1 VISRALIIIL
11 IAFAIFAHTI
21 ILGLNYSPSYAYSPC
36 NCVIFAMDD
45 IADHGGVKV
54 QLATMDYFISK
65 NLPFTA
71 SIIARDLANANSSN
85 LDVFHKV
92 EEGVNKG
99 LFEIAIHGYRH
110 VNHSLLTREEQLNDF
125 SKAKGKLEYL
135 FGKSADIF
143 IPPFNDFNLYTIE
156 ALSDLNITLFS
167 TSPDSELTTPNP
179 YKNQTLVVTNSSK
192 LQVSKISEEKPLV
205 YHAPFSVSF
214 LRLEGVY
221 GLSGNS
227 LVEESLRL
235 IDESIAKYGFAQV
248 RLHPSDFSQVNATSG
263 KRINEIDDNRF
274 QHLTQLVNNLEDRNI
289 RIASFSEIY
298 PHSAAALDAAA
309 ALAAIDKM
317 QQEEQQQKNNGLDNI
332 PYPRD
337 SGRL

>member
-1 VISRALIIIL
+1 MIIL

-45 IADHGGVKV
+45 IADYGGIKV
-54 QLATMDYFISK
+54 QLATMDYFLDR

-71 SIIARDLANANSSN
+71 SIVASKLANSSN

-92 EEGVNKG
+92 EEGVDRG

-110 VNHSLLTREEQLNDF
+110 VNHTLLTKEEQSNDF

-135 FGKSADIF
+135 FGKRVDIF
-143 IPPFNDFNLYTIE
+143 LPPFNDYNLHTIE

-167 TSPDSELTTPNP
+167 TSPDSEQTTSNP
-179 YKNQTLVVTNSSK
+179 YKSQTLVVTNNSR
-192 LQVSKISEEKPLV
+192 LEVSKISDEKPLV
-205 YHAPFSVSF
+205 YHTPFSVSF
-214 LRLEGVY
+214 LRLEGVN
-221 GLSGNS
+221 GLSGDR

-248 RLHPSDFSQVNATSG
+248 RLHPADFSQVNATSG
-263 KRINEIDDNRF
+263 KRMNEVDDNRF
-274 QHLTQLVNNLEDRNI
+274 QHLTQLIDRLEGRNI

-298 PHSAAALDAAA
+298 PHSAT
-309 ALAAIDKM
+309 
-317 QQEEQQQKNNGLDNI
+317 
-332 PYPRD
+332 
-337 SGRL
+337 SS

>member
-1 VISRALIIIL
+1 MIIL

-45 IADHGGVKV
+45 IADYGGIKV
-54 QLATMDYFISK
+54 QLATMDYFLDR

-71 SIIARDLANANSSN
+71 SIIASKLANSSN

-92 EEGVNKG
+92 EEGVDRG

-110 VNHSLLTREEQLNDF
+110 VNHTLLTKEEQSNDF

-135 FGKSADIF
+135 FGKRADIF
-143 IPPFNDFNLYTIE
+143 IPPFNDYNLHTIE

-167 TSPDSELTTPNP
+167 TSPDSEQTTSNP
-179 YKNQTLVVTNSSK
+179 YKSQTLVVTNNSR
-192 LQVSKISEEKPLV
+192 LEVSKISDEKPLV
-205 YHAPFSVSF
+205 YHTPFSVSF
-214 LRLEGVY
+214 LRLEGVN
-221 GLSGNS
+221 GLSGDR

-248 RLHPSDFSQVNATSG
+248 RLHPADFSQVNATSG
-263 KRINEIDDNRF
+263 KRINEVDDNRF
-274 QHLTQLVNNLEDRNI
+274 QHLTQLIDRLEGRNI

-298 PHSAAALDAAA
+298 PHSAT
-309 ALAAIDKM
+309 
-317 QQEEQQQKNNGLDNI
+317 
-332 PYPRD
+332 
-337 SGRL
+337 SS

>member
-1 VISRALIIIL
+1 MIIL
-11 IAFAIFAHTI
+11 IAFAIFAHTS
-21 ILGLNYSPSYAYSPC
+21 ILRLNYSPSYAYSPC

-45 IADHGGVKV
+45 IADYGGTKA
-54 QLATMDYFISK
+54 QLATMDYFLDR

-71 SIIARDLANANSSN
+71 SIIARDLANSSN

-92 EEGVNKG
+92 EEGVNKK
-99 LFEIAIHGYRH
+99 LFEITIHGYRH
-110 VNHSLLTREEQLNDF
+110 VNHSLLTKEEQLSDF
-125 SKAKGKLEYL
+125 SKANGKLEYL
-135 FGKSADIF
+135 FGKRADSF

-167 TSPDSELTTPNP
+167 TSPDSEQTTSNP
-179 YKNQTLVVTNSSK
+179 YKSQTLVVTNNSK
-192 LQVSKISEEKPLV
+192 LQVSKISDEKPSL

-221 GLSGNS
+221 GLSGDR

-248 RLHPSDFSQVNATSG
+248 RLHPADFSQVNATSG
-263 KRINEIDDNRF
+263 KRMNEVDDNRF
-274 QHLTQLVNNLEDRNI
+274 QQHLITLVNNLEDRNI

-298 PHSAAALDAAA
+298 PHSAT
-309 ALAAIDKM
+309 
-317 QQEEQQQKNNGLDNI
+317 
-332 PYPRD
+332 
-337 SGRL
+337 SS

>member
-1 VISRALIIIL
+1 MIIL
-11 IAFAIFAHTI
+11 IAFAIFAHTS
-21 ILGLNYSPSYAYSPC
+21 ILRLNYSPSYAYSPC

-45 IADHGGVKV
+45 IADYGGTKA
-54 QLATMDYFISK
+54 QLATMDYFLDR

-71 SIIARDLANANSSN
+71 SIIARDLANSSN

-92 EEGVNKG
+92 EEGVNKK
-99 LFEIAIHGYRH
+99 LFEITIHGYRH
-110 VNHSLLTREEQLNDF
+110 VNHSLLTKEEQLSDF
-125 SKAKGKLEYL
+125 SKANGKLEYL
-135 FGKSADIF
+135 FGKRADSF

-167 TSPDSELTTPNP
+167 TSPDSEQTTSNP
-179 YKNQTLVVTNSSK
+179 YKSQTLVVTNNSR
-192 LQVSKISEEKPLV
+192 LEVSKISDEKPLV
-205 YHAPFSVSF
+205 YHTPFSVSF

-221 GLSGNS
+221 GLSGDR

-263 KRINEIDDNRF
+263 KIMNEVDDNRF
-274 QHLTQLVNNLEDRNI
+274 QHLITLVNNLEDRNI

-298 PHSAAALDAAA
+298 PHSAT
-309 ALAAIDKM
+309 
-317 QQEEQQQKNNGLDNI
+317 
-332 PYPRD
+332 
-337 SGRL
+337 SS

>member
-1 VISRALIIIL
+1 MIIL
-11 IAFAIFAHTI
+11 TAFAIFAHTS
-21 ILGLNYSPSYAYSPC
+21 ILRLNYSPSYAYSPC

-45 IADHGGVKV
+45 IADYGGANV

-71 SIIARDLANANSSN
+71 SIVARDLAGENSSN

-92 EEGVNKG
+92 EEGVDRG

-110 VNHSLLTREEQLNDF
+110 VNHTLLTKEEQLNDF

-135 FGKSADIF
+135 FGKRVDIF
-143 IPPFNDFNLYTIE
+143 LPPFNDFNLYTIE

-167 TSPDSELTTPNP
+167 TSPDSELSTSNP
-179 YKNQTLVVTNSSK
+179 YKIQTFLVVTNNSK
-192 LQVSKISEEKPLV
+192 LEVSKISDEKPLV
-205 YHAPFSVSF
+205 YHTPFSVSF

-221 GLSGNS
+221 GVSGDR
-227 LVEESLRL
+227 LIEESLRS

-248 RLHPSDFSQVNATSG
+248 RLHPSDFSQFNATSG
-263 KRINEIDDNRF
+263 KRINEVDDNRF

-298 PHSAAALDAAA
+298 PHSVAALDAAA
-309 ALAAIDKM
+309 VLAAIDKL
-317 QQEEQQQKNNGLDNI
+317 QQEEQQEKNNDLDNV

>member
-110 VNHSLLTREEQLNDF
+110 VNHSLLTKEEQLNDF

-192 LQVSKISEEKPLV
+192 LQVSKISDEKPLV

-214 LRLEGVY
+214 LWLQRQ
-221 GLSGNS
+221 GLSGEE
-227 LVEESLRL
+227 LLEESLRL
-235 IDESIAKYGFAQV
+235 IDESIATYGFAQV
-248 RLHPSDFSQVNATSG
+248 RLHPPDFAQVNATTG
-263 KRINEIDDNRF
+263 KGIDELDTIRF
-274 QHLTQLVNNLEDRNI
+274 QDLTQLVDMLEARNLK
-289 RIASFSEIY
+289 IATFSDIY
-298 PHSAAALDAAA
+298 P
-309 ALAAIDKM
+309 
-317 QQEEQQQKNNGLDNI
+317 
-332 PYPRD
+332 P
-337 SGRL
+337 

>member
-1 VISRALIIIL
+1 MIIL

-45 IADHGGVKV
+45 IADYGGIKV
-54 QLATMDYFISK
+54 QLATMDYFLDR

-71 SIIARDLANANSSN
+71 SIIASKLANSSN

-92 EEGVNKG
+92 EEGVDRG

-110 VNHSLLTREEQLNDF
+110 VNHTLLTKEEQSNDF

-135 FGKSADIF
+135 FGKRVDIF
-143 IPPFNDFNLYTIE
+143 LPPFNDYNLHTIE

-167 TSPDSELTTPNP
+167 TSPDSEQTTSNP
-179 YKNQTLVVTNSSK
+179 YKSQTLVVTNNSR
-192 LQVSKISEEKPLV
+192 LEVSKISDEKPLV
-205 YHAPFSVSF
+205 YHTPFSVSF
-214 LRLEGVY
+214 LRLEGVN
-221 GLSGNS
+221 GLSGDR

-248 RLHPSDFSQVNATSG
+248 RLHPADFSQVNATSG
-263 KRINEIDDNRF
+263 KRINEVDDNRF
-274 QHLTQLVNNLEDRNI
+274 QHLTQLIDRLEGRNI

-298 PHSAAALDAAA
+298 PHSAT
-309 ALAAIDKM
+309 
-317 QQEEQQQKNNGLDNI
+317 
-332 PYPRD
+332 
-337 SGRL
+337 SS

>member
-1 VISRALIIIL
+1 MIIL

-45 IADHGGVKV
+45 IADYGGIKV
-54 QLATMDYFISK
+54 QLATMDYFLDR

-71 SIIARDLANANSSN
+71 SIVASKLANSSN

-92 EEGVNKG
+92 EEGVDRG

-110 VNHSLLTREEQLNDF
+110 VNHTLLTKEEQSNDF

-135 FGKSADIF
+135 FGKRVDIF
-143 IPPFNDFNLYTIE
+143 LPPFNDYNLHTIE

-167 TSPDSELTTPNP
+167 TSPDSEQTTSNP
-179 YKNQTLVVTNSSK
+179 YKSQTLVVTNNSR
-192 LQVSKISEEKPLV
+192 LEVSKISDEKPLV
-205 YHAPFSVSF
+205 YHTPFSVSF
-214 LRLEGVY
+214 LRLEGVN
-221 GLSGNS
+221 GLSGDR

-248 RLHPSDFSQVNATSG
+248 RLHPADFSQVNATSG
-263 KRINEIDDNRF
+263 KRINEVDDNRF
-274 QHLTQLVNNLEDRNI
+274 QHLTQLIDRLEGRNI

-298 PHSAAALDAAA
+298 PHSAT
-309 ALAAIDKM
+309 
-317 QQEEQQQKNNGLDNI
+317 
-332 PYPRD
+332 
-337 SGRL
+337 SS

>member
-1 VISRALIIIL
+1 MIIL

-45 IADHGGVKV
+45 IADYGGTKV
-54 QLATMDYFISK
+54 QLATMDYFLDR

-71 SIIARDLANANSSN
+71 SIVASKLANSSN

-92 EEGVNKG
+92 EEGVDRG

-110 VNHSLLTREEQLNDF
+110 VNHTLLTKEEQSNDF

-135 FGKSADIF
+135 FGKRADIF
-143 IPPFNDFNLYTIE
+143 IPPGSEFNLYTIE

-167 TSPDSELTTPNP
+167 TSPDSEQTTSNP
-179 YKNQTLVVTNSSK
+179 YKSQTLVVTNNSR
-192 LQVSKISEEKPLV
+192 LEVSKISDEKPLV
-205 YHAPFSVSF
+205 YHTPFSVSF
-214 LRLEGVY
+214 LRLEGVN
-221 GLSGNS
+221 GLSGDR

-248 RLHPSDFSQVNATSG
+248 RLHPADFSQVNATSG
-263 KRINEIDDNRF
+263 KIMNEVDDNRF
-274 QHLTQLVNNLEDRNI
+274 QHLITLVNNLEDRNI

-298 PHSAAALDAAA
+298 PHSAT
-309 ALAAIDKM
+309 
-317 QQEEQQQKNNGLDNI
+317 
-332 PYPRD
+332 
-337 SGRL
+337 SS

>member
-1 VISRALIIIL
+1 MIIL

-45 IADHGGVKV
+45 IADYGGIKV
-54 QLATMDYFISK
+54 QIATMDYFLDR

-71 SIIARDLANANSSN
+71 SIIASKLANSSN

-92 EEGVNKG
+92 EEGVDRG

-110 VNHSLLTREEQLNDF
+110 VNHTLLTKEEQSNDF

-135 FGKSADIF
+135 FGKRVDIF
-143 IPPFNDFNLYTIE
+143 LPPFNDYNLHTIE

-167 TSPDSELTTPNP
+167 TSPDSEQTTSNP
-179 YKNQTLVVTNSSK
+179 YKSQTLVVTNNSR
-192 LQVSKISEEKPLV
+192 LEVSKISDEKPLV
-205 YHAPFSVSF
+205 YHTPFSVSF
-214 LRLEGVY
+214 LRLEGVN
-221 GLSGNS
+221 GLSGDR

-235 IDESIAKYGFAQV
+235 IDESIAKYSFAQV
-248 RLHPSDFSQVNATSG
+248 RLHPADFSQVNATSG
-263 KRINEIDDNRF
+263 KRINEVDDNRF
-274 QHLTQLVNNLEDRNI
+274 QHLTQLIDRLEGRNI

-298 PHSAAALDAAA
+298 PHSAT
-309 ALAAIDKM
+309 
-317 QQEEQQQKNNGLDNI
+317 
-332 PYPRD
+332 
-337 SGRL
+337 SS

>member
-1 VISRALIIIL
+1 MIIL
-11 IAFAIFAHTI
+11 IAFAIFAHTS
-21 ILGLNYSPSYAYSPC
+21 ILRLNYSPSYAYSPC

-45 IADHGGVKV
+45 IADYGGTKA
-54 QLATMDYFISK
+54 QLATMDYFLDR

-71 SIIARDLANANSSN
+71 SIIARDLANSSN

-92 EEGVNKG
+92 EEGVNKKI
-99 LFEIAIHGYRH
+99 FEITIHGYRH
-110 VNHSLLTREEQLNDF
+110 VNHSLLTKEEQLSDF
-125 SKAKGKLEYL
+125 SKANGKLEYL
-135 FGKSADIF
+135 FGKRADSF

-167 TSPDSELTTPNP
+167 TSPDSEQTTSNP
-179 YKNQTLVVTNSSK
+179 YKSQTLLVVTNNSK
-192 LQVSKISEEKPLV
+192 LQVSKISDEQPLV

-221 GLSGNS
+221 GLSGDR

-263 KRINEIDDNRF
+263 KIMNEVDDNRF
-274 QHLTQLVNNLEDRNI
+274 QHLITLVNNLEDRNI

-298 PHSAAALDAAA
+298 PHSAT
-309 ALAAIDKM
+309 
-317 QQEEQQQKNNGLDNI
+317 
-332 PYPRD
+332 
-337 SGRL
+337 SS

>member
-1 VISRALIIIL
+1 MIIL
-11 IAFAIFAHTI
+11 IAFAIFAHTS
-21 ILGLNYSPSYAYSPC
+21 ILRLNYSPSYAYSPC

-45 IADHGGVKV
+45 IADYGGTKA
-54 QLATMDYFISK
+54 QLATMDYFLDR

-71 SIIARDLANANSSN
+71 SIIARDLANSSN

-92 EEGVNKG
+92 EEGVNKKI
-99 LFEIAIHGYRH
+99 FEITIHGYRH
-110 VNHSLLTREEQLNDF
+110 VNHSLLTKEEQLSDF
-125 SKAKGKLEYL
+125 SKANGKLEYL
-135 FGKSADIF
+135 FGKRADSF

-167 TSPDSELTTPNP
+167 TSPDSEQTTSNP
-179 YKNQTLVVTNSSK
+179 YKSQTLVVTNNSK
-192 LQVSKISEEKPLV
+192 LQVSKISDEKPLV

-221 GLSGNS
+221 GLSGDR

-263 KRINEIDDNRF
+263 KIMNEVDDNRF
-274 QHLTQLVNNLEDRNI
+274 QHLITLVNNLEDRNI

-298 PHSAAALDAAA
+298 PHSAT
-309 ALAAIDKM
+309 
-317 QQEEQQQKNNGLDNI
+317 
-332 PYPRD
+332 
-337 SGRL
+337 SS